1 MTETEENSKHKILK
15 QKKKKRKQKRTVMDQ
30 KGLMRKTEAHTHFF
44 PFQHSM

>member
-15 QKKKKRKQKRTVMDQ
+15 QKKKRKQKRTVMDQ

>member
-15 QKKKKRKQKRTVMDQ
+15 QKKRKQKRTVMDQ

>member
-15 QKKKKRKQKRTVMDQ
+15 QKKKKETKEDRYGS
-30 KGLMRKTEAHTHFF
+30 KGVNEKTEAHTHFF